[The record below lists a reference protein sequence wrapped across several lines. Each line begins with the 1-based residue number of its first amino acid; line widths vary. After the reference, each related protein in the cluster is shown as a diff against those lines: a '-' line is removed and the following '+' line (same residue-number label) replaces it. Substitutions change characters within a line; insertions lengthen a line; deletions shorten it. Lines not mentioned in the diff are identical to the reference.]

1 MRRRE
6 RKILRDKLEH
16 NAILFVFR
24 VRMIVADL
32 RGFEKEEATSNTVR
46 RENHLSRYIVEL
58 ESNVKL

>member
-1 MRRRE
+1 MRKRE
-6 RKILRDKLEH
+6 RKILGDKLEH
-16 NAILFVFR
+16 NTMLFVFR

-32 RGFEKEEATSNTVR
+32 RGLEKEETTSNAVR